1 MSNGRTLRFPARH
14 AGPLGPIIVFAHV
27 EICTIILARLIENYW
42 MVPFALSLYLV
53 QIIISR

>member
-1 MSNGRTLRFPARH
+1 MTSKRWQHHNKFVVPNKFFL
-14 AGPLGPIIVFAHV
+14 
-27 EICTIILARLIENYW
+27 ILARYIENYW